1 MTALH
6 TSSPLFDIRRVAY
19 RDHVRVPDGR
29 IGAVV
34 GFYRRTEEVV
44 LVSFS
49 AGTSGEFLMTEVE
62 AL

>member
-1 MTALH
+1 M
-6 TSSPLFDIRRVAY
+6 
-19 RDHVRVPDGR
+19 RVPDGR

-49 AGTSGEFLMTEVE
+49 AGASVEFLVTQVE